1 MQSAVDVDE
10 RFAVAGELTRVAVA
24 QSLRMRESPGNLT
37 VAIDLRQVVRTRDER
52 EILCPALTRLAGLEH
67 LHVLRR
73 RRDFLEIVDRLI
85 VGGELEVRARP
96 ESKNGV
102 GRGHAAL
109 SDEDDRR
116 RQQQQ

>member
-52 EILCPALTRLAGLEH
+52 EVLCPALTRLAGLEH

-73 RRDFLEIVDRLI
+73 RRDFLEIVDRL
-85 VGGELEVRARP
+85 VVRRELEIRARS
-96 ESKNGV
+96 ESEDGV
-102 GRGHAAL
+102 RGRDAAL
-109 SDEDDRR
+109 RQQHNRR
-116 RQQQQ
+116 R